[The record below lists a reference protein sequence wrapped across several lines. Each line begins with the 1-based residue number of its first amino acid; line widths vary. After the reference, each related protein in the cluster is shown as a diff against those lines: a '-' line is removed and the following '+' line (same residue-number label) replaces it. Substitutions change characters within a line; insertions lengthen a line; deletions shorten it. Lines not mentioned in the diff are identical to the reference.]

1 MCGIAGFITAG
12 AAADEAALARM
23 LARIA
28 HRGPDGEGR
37 FVQGRAALGH
47 RRLAIIDPAGG
58 AQPMVDGDL
67 VLVFNGEIYNYK
79 ALTAELTALGH
90 RFATHCDTEVLLHGY
105 RQWGDTL
112 PGHLRG
118 MFAFAVWDAAAE
130 RLFCAR
136 DAFGIKPL
144 YYCLCADGTLL
155 FASEC
160 KAFLDHPSFKKAL
173 NEAQLELYLSFQY
186 SPGEDT
192 FFKGVKKLLP
202 AHSLVFDGNALQTT
216 CWQTPDFAP
225 GAAVSPAEFEAVLRD
240 SVTAHLQAD
249 VEVAG
254 FLSGGVDSAL
264 ITTLA
269 RPSRTYTAAYAE
281 APYSEAAPAK
291 ALARRLGLGNR
302 ACRITAGDFFAAVPA
317 VQYHMDEPLADAA
330 AVALYF
336 LNRRAA
342 QDGKV
347 VLSGEG
353 ADELFGGYNSY
364 RQAFAPWGRWLPGPL
379 RRELGWLA
387 AWLPAGRG
395 VNFLRRVSVPL
406 SARYYGPTALFTES
420 EKRRLLRRYTGTVTP
435 ADLTAPWWPAGADP
449 VTAMQT
455 VDLHLWL
462 PGDILLKADK
472 MSMAH
477 SIELRV
483 PFLDREVFALARR
496 LPPTQKANARRTKL
510 ALRKTAGRLLPPGS
524 AGAPKRGFPVPLA
537 RWLRQ
542 EPWVSRL
549 HAAFS
554 TPAAERFFC
563 TAQLHTMVDRN
574 RRAGSCWRQLWC
586 VYCFLQWYDQFFES
600 E

>member
-1 MCGIAGFITAG
+1 MCGIAGFIMQDAP
-12 AAADEAALARM
+12 ADEAALARM

-37 FVQGRAALGH
+37 YVQGRAALGH
-47 RRLAIIDPAGG
+47 RRLAVIDPAGG

-67 VLVFNGEIYNYK
+67 VLIFNGEIYNYK
-79 ALTAELTALGH
+79 ALTAELSVRGH
-90 RFATHCDTEVLLHGY
+90 RFATRCDSEVLLHGY
-105 RQWGDTL
+105 REWGDAL

-118 MFAFAVWDAAAE
+118 MFAFAVWDAAAG

-144 YYCLCADGTLL
+144 YYALCADGTLL
-155 FASEC
+155 FGSEI
-160 KAFLDHPSFKKAL
+160 KAFLDHPSFKKEL
-173 NEAQLELYLSFQY
+173 NEAQLPLYLSFQY

-202 AHSLVFDGNALQTT
+202 AHSLVLDADGLRTV

-225 GAAVSPAEFEAVLRD
+225 GAPLSPTALERALRD

-264 ITTLA
+264 ITALA
-269 RPSRTYTAAYAE
+269 RPARTYTAAYRE
-281 APYSEAAPAK
+281 APYSEAAPAR
-291 ALARRLGLGNR
+291 ALARRFGLGSTV
-302 ACRITAGDFFAAVPA
+302 CRIGAGDFFAAVPA
-317 VQYHMDEPLADAA
+317 VQYHADEPLADAA
-330 AVALYF
+330 AVPLYL

-342 QDGKV
+342 KDGKV
-347 VLSGEG
+347 LLSGEG

-364 RQAFAPWGRWLPGPL
+364 RQGLARWALPWPLRWLAGAVAG
-379 RRELGWLA
+379 R
-387 AWLPAGRG
+387 LPAGRG
-395 VNFLRRVSVPL
+395 VNFLRRLAVPL
-406 SARYYGPTALFTES
+406 AARYYGPTAVFTER
-420 EKRRLLRRYTGTVTP
+420 EKRRLLLRPTPGPTP
-435 ADLTAPWWPAGADP
+435 AALAAPWWPRGTDA

-477 SIELRV
+477 GIELRV
-483 PFLDREVFALARR
+483 PFLDRNVFALARQ
-496 LPPTQKANARRTKL
+496 LPPAQKVSARRTKL
-510 ALRKTAGRLLPPGS
+510 ALREVAARLLP
-524 AGAPKRGFPVPLA
+524 ARAAQAAKRGFPVPL
-537 RWLRQ
+537 RMWLRQ

-554 TPAAERFFC
+554 TPAAAQFFD
-563 TAQLHTMVDRN
+563 TALLHRMVDRH
-574 RRAGSCWRQLWC
+574 RHGHDCWRQLWC
-586 VYCFLQWYDQFFES
+586 VYCFLQWYEQFFES